1 MKNKLKKILFPF
13 YSSERHGFLMKK
25 WWFRLL
31 FVFYITGI
39 IVSPVVFG
47 TVAWELLVEPC
58 FKYKYGLGIPH
69 TDIDCIQVSRD
80 TMLER
85 RLYIIFGPII
95 THYLIQLALFKI
107 VMDFIVLGGKK

>member
-1 MKNKLKKILFPF
+1 M
-13 YSSERHGFLMKK
+13 EK

-39 IVSPVVFG
+39 IVSPVVFA

-58 FKYKYGLGIPH
+58 FKFFKYKYGLGIP
-69 TDIDCIQVSRD
+69 TDIDCAQVSRD

-107 VMDFIVLGGKK
+107 VIDFIVLGGKK